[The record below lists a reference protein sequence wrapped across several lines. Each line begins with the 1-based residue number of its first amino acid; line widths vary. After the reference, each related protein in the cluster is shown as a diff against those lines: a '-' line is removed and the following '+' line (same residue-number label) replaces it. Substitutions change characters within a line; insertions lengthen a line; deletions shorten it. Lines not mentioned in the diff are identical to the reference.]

1 VSVGLGG
8 FDAQDLGSEWS
19 ARAMIG
25 GGRTHRMAPRRVAM
39 DDPAPRIIR

>member
-1 VSVGLGG
+1 VSSGLAC
-8 FDAQDLGSEWS
+8 FDAQDLDRGCS

-25 GGRTHRMAPRRVAM
+25 GGHTHRMAPRRVAM